1 MSLFMMMLSS
11 GIPQLTCR
19 RDVDYLKETLKP
31 ELSEAEAREHFRG
44 KFKEALRNSWTT
56 SVNFWF
62 HNLGKD
68 K

>member
-1 MSLFMMMLSS
+1 MMMLSS